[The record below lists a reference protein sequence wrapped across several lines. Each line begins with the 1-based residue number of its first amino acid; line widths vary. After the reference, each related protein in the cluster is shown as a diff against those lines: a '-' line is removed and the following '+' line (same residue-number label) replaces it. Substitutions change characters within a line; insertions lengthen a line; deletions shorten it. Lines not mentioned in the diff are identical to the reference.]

1 MNKQTLICSKIEQQ
15 LKRCIL
21 NIILTQTPRNKEAV
35 LQAMVRYFHAL
46 NTKPDHVGA
55 GSTPLCLL
63 RMNVDDWKTFLLC
76 EIKPI
81 LKILL
86 EAEFSFRNIVE
97 FSNYAIEVLQ
107 RQLCVEKGATP
118 CKGVI
123 LDRPESIGIVVIGSE
138 GSGKSTLLSL
148 LRGSNELMLSQIRP
162 TVGFD
167 PVRIK
172 RGKEHVTFFDLGGS
186 TSQKK
191 LWENYYHDVHALM
204 YIIDGSIPMN
214 TEVANTRKI
223 LSHKYLEEKPV
234 LLIVNKVSNNHDHN
248 KSMLCEMEHCDILG
262 SNKDSSRRKTVITA
276 CGNYMNAR
284 RSLQEGLDWLLECI
298 SRNRNFLNNK
308 IHRDSF
314 TQQLRRKT
322 SMKTRKHTILK
333 RAICETLSSEDK
345 NLYFMGVEVG
355 ESYLSN
361 KTNLGDRNELCDK
374 AKQCASLVNYH
385 RVALTI
391 IGQLIAPIQ
400 SGERRWSWSE
410 LLQYLQSIH
419 EEDR

>member
-1 MNKQTLICSKIEQQ
+1 MNKQTLVCSTIEQK
-15 LKRCIL
+15 LKSCIL

-35 LQAMVRYFHAL
+35 LQAMLRYFHAL
-46 NTKPDHVGA
+46 HTKPDHFGA
-55 GSTPLCLL
+55 ESTPLSLF
-63 RMNVDDWKTFLLC
+63 RMDVDDWKTFLSC

-86 EAEFSFRNIVE
+86 EAEFSFRNISE

-107 RQLCVEKGATP
+107 RQLFNEKAVSPG
-118 CKGVI
+118 KGVI
-123 LDRPESIGIVVIGSE
+123 LNLPESIGILVIGSE

-148 LRGSNELMLSQIRP
+148 LRGSNELKIRP
-162 TVGFD
+162 TIGFE

-172 RGKEHVTFFDLGGS
+172 RGKEDVTFFDLGGC

-204 YIIDGSIPMN
+204 YVIDASIPMN
-214 TEVANTRKI
+214 IEVANTRKI
-223 LSHKYLEEKPV
+223 LSHKYLEKKPV

-248 KSMLCEMEHCDILG
+248 KSVLHELGHCDILG
-262 SNKDSSRRKTVITA
+262 SNKDSSRRKTVITTF
-276 CGNYMNAR
+276 GNYMNAR
-284 RSLQEGLDWLLECI
+284 RSLQEGLEWLLECI

-322 SMKTRKHTILK
+322 SMKTRKRTILK
-333 RAICETLSSEDK
+333 RAICETLSPEDK

-355 ESYLSN
+355 ETYLSN
-361 KTNLGDRNELCDK
+361 VTNLGDRNELCDR

-385 RVALTI
+385 KVALTI

-410 LLQYLQSIH
+410 LLQYLQSID
-419 EEDR
+419 EENG